1 MLRTIIPA
9 LMLIGVGAVAQADEF
24 TETLD
29 AVGQAYAEGDLT
41 AASEELSYASQLLQ
55 RMKGEAFAGLLP
67 EPIEGWTREVDME
80 ANAAVG
86 MFGGGVSATGEYQG
100 PDGRFKITMMADNPS
115 MMSMVGMFSNPQLMA
130 SMGEVFRIQ
139 RQTFVVTESG
149 EISGVVG
156 GRILIQASGSAPR
169 EAIVA
174 HLETLDFGA
183 LSNPR

>member
-1 MLRTIIPA
+1 MLRTMIAA
-9 LMLIGVGAVAQADEF
+9 LVLTGVGAAAQADEF
-24 TETLD
+24 TESLD
-29 AVGQAYAEGDLT
+29 AVRQAYDDGDLT

-55 RMKGEAFAGLLP
+55 RMKGESFAGLLP
-67 EPIEGWTREVDME
+67 EPMDGWTREVDMD

-86 MFGGGVSATGEYQG
+86 MLGGGVSATGEYQG
-100 PDGRFKITMMADNPS
+100 PDGRFSITMMADNPS
-115 MMSMVGMFSNPQLMA
+115 FMSLAGMYSNPQLMA

-156 GRILIQASGSAPR
+156 GRVMIQASGSAPR
-169 EAIVA
+169 EVIVA